1 MDMDAEQQEAQGQTA
16 ARQQRCAGDKRRI
29 LGLIDLADLLRTLP
43 RVSAAL
49 KERPFRGSSTQAL
62 HHGDPARYFSCR

>member
-1 MDMDAEQQEAQGQTA
+1 MTDRNTLVSKET
-16 ARQQRCAGDKRRI
+16 QRY
-29 LGLIDLADLLRTLP
+29 LP
-43 RVSAAL
+43 PL